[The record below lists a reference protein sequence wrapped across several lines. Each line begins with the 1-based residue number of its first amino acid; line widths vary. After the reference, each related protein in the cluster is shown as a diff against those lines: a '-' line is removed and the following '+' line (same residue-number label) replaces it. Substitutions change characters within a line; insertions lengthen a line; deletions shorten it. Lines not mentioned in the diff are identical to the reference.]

1 MPDLSQDKTAGVRAA
16 GAIWP
21 ETAKCH
27 GRAVRRMKGLHT
39 GPDTK
44 LPGTLRL
51 IAVNC
56 LEMLDVPTV
65 IRRRNILQNLLVDPE
80 NLIDGII
87 TDCVDDHLH
96 SMFCRFPYTGVQL
109 GIRAHFDTAMS
120 RTIGIIL
127 LQARTLGTDCAIA
140 EKLTGPDGK
149 MNRCRDQFPDT
160 EQDKPFRPQGR
171 QARVR

>member
-1 MPDLSQDKTAGVRAA
+1 M
-16 GAIWP
+16 
-21 ETAKCH
+21 
-27 GRAVRRMKGLHT
+27 
-39 GPDTK
+39 
-44 LPGTLRL
+44 
-51 IAVNC
+51 
-56 LEMLDVPTV
+56 

-140 EKLTGPDGK
+140 EKLTGPDGQ
-149 MNRCRDQFPDT
+149 MTVVEIN
-160 EQDKPFRPQGR
+160 FRTLSKISLF
-171 QARVR
+171 VRRGVRPECVMKRAVKAELILAAFVQCFQVVNIFKGGAHVVHIGYTVLKKLLLCGKQSIFSL